1 MPVVAFETTGIPAD
15 ATTGIIVVVKPGVSV
30 SAQVSGSVTVLG
42 TALASIVP
50 GVSVTVVTQLGT
62 QIVSVVP
69 GVSVTIQSALSTIVT
84 ILSTVNVAIVAGAG
98 GGGSVTTAVP
108 SVSATGQV
116 MWIAGGQS
124 STAFPVVVTGTVTA
138 GAGTTIVSI
147 QNVVGVTTAAS
158 VSVTGLPVWIN
169 PTAALGTIVTIL
181 TTVNVAIVAG
191 AGGGDRSPPRPPA
204 SRRRGKSCGW
214 RGDKARPSR
223 LCSPR

>member
-158 VSVTGLPVWIN
+158 VSVTGLPIWIN
-169 PTAALGTIVTIL
+169 VTPVDLSHGLHDPQQPRQMLALHTIGIDAKDIRKRITEIRNAAFKIVDD
-181 TTVNVAIVAG
+181 G
-191 AGGGDRSPPRPPA
+191 EDE
-204 SRRRGKSCGW
+204 
-214 RGDKARPSR
+214 
-223 LCSPR
+223 